1 MDLMI
6 LGTLNTYSCDIIMPT
21 QCLWR

>member
-6 LGTLNTYSCDIIMPT
+6 LGTLNTYSCDTIMPT
-21 QCLWR
+21 QCLWG